1 MVWPL
6 TPLVHPIT
14 LRTDYDEFWEWCRNS
29 ETAMPPAKIVD
40 NPTFVCLLFAI
51 ILCGACA
58 APAATWTLPVLQTL
72 KMETI
77 KTHLKSAYRASLSM
91 CQHLEHPTFNTL
103 ISTLLTG
110 PFMDRPSEP
119 MQNLLSLSTI
129 VRIAQTMGLHC
140 ESTWSALDQ
149 VTREMRRRV
158 WWHIVSLDVQSSI
171 STGLPLC
178 CGKDMQ
184 DAVSM
189 INFTRNEEIG
199 NISSTSSPPAESLET
214 GESAAM
220 IYAIGRYET
229 ARLESKIVISLQNAQ
244 GLKHRDFRELVAATT
259 QLHRRLDSL
268 IAKIPVE
275 GFPAR
280 GFIPSSWE
288 KASSL
293 THPSLYKDDTTRPT
307 VFAAW
312 VRIML
317 TLLKFEVAI
326 LMQKPILQTRVREK
340 PHELRTWIRYVTV
353 VTQGGK
359 KKFVTNLRLQHATSL
374 HELPAYLFA
383 SSPSSCICP
392 LCVVLSY
399 LLWSASEYI
408 YTPDLFISFPAA
420 NFS

>member
-1 MVWPL
+1 MSADFLDENRNAQPDLPLPHIAAADLANLLKSLPPKPICDIFLQVFFVTVWSL
-6 TPLVHPIT
+6 TPLVHPTT

-29 ETAMPPAKIVD
+29 ETAMPPVKIVD

-51 ILCGACA
+51 IFCGASA
-58 APAATWTLPVLQTL
+58 ASAATWTLPLLQTL
-72 KMETI
+72 QMETI
-77 KTHLKSAYRASLSM
+77 TNHLKSAYTASLSM
-91 CQHLEHPTFNTL
+91 CQYLEHPTFNTL
-103 ISTLLTG
+103 VSTLLTE

-119 MQNLLSLSTI
+119 IQNQLSLSTT

-140 ESTWSALDQ
+140 ESTWSALDP

-158 WWHIVSLDVQSSI
+158 WWHIVALDVKSSI

-184 DAVSM
+184 ERVSM
-189 INFTRNEEIG
+189 ITFTRDEEIG
-199 NISSTSSPPAESLET
+199 DISSTSSPPAESLKL

-244 GLKHRDFRELVAATT
+244 GLKHKDFSELVTATK
-259 QLHRRLDSL
+259 QLHQRLDDL
-268 IAKIPVE
+268 IAKIPTE

-280 GFIPSSWE
+280 GFIPSSWK
-288 KASSL
+288 KASPQ
-293 THPSLYKDDTTRPT
+293 THPALYKDDTTKPT

-326 LMQKPILQTRVREK
+326 LMQKPILQTRKREK
-340 PHELRTWIRYVTV
+340 PHELRIWMRYVI
-353 VTQGGK
+353 
-359 KKFVTNLRLQHATSL
+359 FVTREKEKH
-374 HELPAYLFA
+374 
-383 SSPSSCICP
+383 SCYRYRQ
-392 LCVVLSY
+392 S
-399 LLWSASEYI
+399 
-408 YTPDLFISFPAA
+408 
-420 NFS
+420 